1 MQLNPEDKVK
11 SSKSAK
17 LDSVMKSPKGN
28 FIRCVA
34 RNSIRNRISI
44 SAASLAFHW
53 CLAIFPAAIA
63 LVGLAHLLTL
73 STKQINSI
81 SHGFTVLL
89 PGDAASLVTQALK
102 LPESSGT
109 SGVAFATGLVVSL
122 WSMTGAMA
130 SLQVGL
136 DVAFD
141 IKKDKGLLKRR
152 IASIPLVGISILLGG
167 AASVLLVLGGQIA
180 NYIIGSLYQ
189 SNFLGLKVIT
199 TLLIYLGAAAIV
211 LVLISIYYIFGP
223 NRGHIILRNLRI
235 KDIFNRGAFVALIL
249 WVSSSILSSYYFQH
263 FGRQLH
269 NYGVFADVTV
279 LLLWLY
285 LTSASVLIGAETS
298 RELERRLGASEQ

>member
-1 MQLNPEDKVK
+1 MK
-11 SSKSAK
+11 SSKSAR
-17 LDSVMKSPKGN
+17 LESIVKSPRWS
-28 FIRCVA
+28 FIRSVA
-34 RNSIRNRISI
+34 KHSSQNRISI

-53 CLAIFPAAIA
+53 SLAIFPAAIA

-89 PGDAASLVTQALK
+89 PGDAATLVTQALK

-109 SGVAFATGLVVSL
+109 SGMALATGLIVSI

-136 DVAFD
+136 DVAFE
-141 IKKDKGLLKRR
+141 IKKDKGFLKRR
-152 IASIPLVGISILLGG
+152 IASIPLVGISLLLGG
-167 AASVLLVLGGQIA
+167 TASVLLVLGGQIA
-180 NYIIGSLYQ
+180 NYIIGSFYQ
-189 SNFLGLKVIT
+189 SNFLGLKVIVT
-199 TLLIYLGAAAIV
+199 ILIYLGAAGIV
-211 LVLISIYYIFGP
+211 LLLISIYYIFGP
-223 NRGHIILRNLRI
+223 NRGHIIVRNLRFS
-235 KDIFNRGAFVALIL
+235 DIFNHGAFVALIL
-249 WVSSSILSSYYFQH
+249 WVTSSILSSYYFQH

-285 LTSASVLIGAETS
+285 MTSASVLIGAETS
-298 RELERRLGASEQ
+298 RELERRLDASQE